1 MTYLIPTEPLPTS
14 IFSLSV
20 TENQVD
26 IVRKLQEDP
35 LYLIQKREIESR
47 EQLLKNPR
55 KMKQLQEMVSWSR
68 YTNTGSVEKIG
79 IISAAHQTLY
89 FPKLSKSE
97 KIYAFQLLVKVETV
111 FNTTFLV

>member
-14 IFSLSV
+14 NFSLSV

-55 KMKQLQEMVSWSR
+55 KMKQLQEMVS
-68 YTNTGSVEKIG
+68 
-79 IISAAHQTLY
+79 
-89 FPKLSKSE
+89 
-97 KIYAFQLLVKVETV
+97 
-111 FNTTFLV
+111 

>member
-1 MTYLIPTEPLPTS
+1 MEILLPPHNLFPESEYNTYLIPTEPLPTS

-55 KMKQLQEMVSWSR
+55 KMKQLQEMVS
-68 YTNTGSVEKIG
+68 
-79 IISAAHQTLY
+79 
-89 FPKLSKSE
+89 
-97 KIYAFQLLVKVETV
+97 
-111 FNTTFLV
+111 